1 MLTVRI
7 QEKNHSESIMVLKLK
22 DGYSGTGLF
31 HFHFHNDPLSVIFLL
46 MFQTMSCLEHD
57 NILELLLYAILIFIA
72 MKLLLKPLTICQK
85 TQYNISVIDKN

>member
-1 MLTVRI
+1 
-7 QEKNHSESIMVLKLK
+7 
-22 DGYSGTGLF
+22 
-31 HFHFHNDPLSVIFLL
+31 
-46 MFQTMSCLEHD
+46 MSCLEHD